1 MSSFVKKVTYLKI
14 SKIGLDLAKKNQ
26 FEKVT
31 DKQIDN
37 KISKFKKIDVL
48 TNCVKK
54 NSKLI
59 QILILYLKM
68 DFHVHFNK
76 NWSKNNKVI
85 K

>member
-37 KISKFKKIDVL
+37 KISKFKKNRCSDQLCEKKFKIDTDSDSL
-48 TNCVKK
+48 SEDGLSCTF
-54 NSKLI
+54 
-59 QILILYLKM
+59 Y
-68 DFHVHFNK
+68 
-76 NWSKNNKVI
+76 
-85 K
+85 